1 MGRYPRS
8 GLGLLLLGAA
18 CARCVGLWTPPTENA
33 SPPAGAHAGA
43 LRLRGGFTGLDY
55 TDRAARQLEK
65 KLGGRDRAHR
75 SLVNHGFGVLLD
87 DLDDI
92 AKAIALPGVRVC
104 EVVFLRRRSFSVSTA
119 EGAGVRGRVGE
130 GLGRVVGAR
139 RSLCPRNAR

>member
-18 CARCVGLWTPPTENA
+18 CARCVGVWTPTENA

-75 SLVNHGFGVLLD
+75 SLVNHGFGGLLD

-92 AKAIALPGVRVC
+92 AKAIALPGVC
-104 EVVFLRRRSFSVSTA
+104 VFGLVFSRRGSSSAIRA
-119 EGAGVRGRVGE
+119 EGAGARGRVGE
-130 GLGRVVGAR
+130 AAWAR
-139 RSLCPRNAR
+139 CRC

>member
-65 KLGGRDRAHR
+65 KLGGCDRARR
-75 SLVNHGFGVLLD
+75 SLVNHGFGGLLD